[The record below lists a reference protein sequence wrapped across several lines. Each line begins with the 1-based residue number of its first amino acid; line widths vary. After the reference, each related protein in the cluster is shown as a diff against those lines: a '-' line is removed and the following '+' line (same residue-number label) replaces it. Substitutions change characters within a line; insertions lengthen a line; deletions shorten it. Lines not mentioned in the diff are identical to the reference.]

1 MNVKQVAINLITQ
14 VDKGGYSNI
23 VLNETFKA
31 LDINSKEKAFITEIF
46 YGVIRNKEFLDYMIS
61 KITKEIKKEWLRN
74 ILRLSIYQITF
85 MNSDNKGVVWEA
97 TELTK
102 KKYSLPI
109 SKFIN
114 GSLRNYI
121 RIKDEEIQKLEEE
134 KKYELLY
141 SVPKWFCEV
150 LLKQYGEENLKKAI
164 INLKKVPYLS
174 VRVNKLK
181 YSEEEFEEFLVK
193 NNIQIIKKVGTVY
206 YINSGFIINSEEFK
220 TGKIIAQDGSSYLA
234 ALNLNANINDLVLD
248 ICAAPGGKTAVIAET
263 MENKGEVIAIDIH
276 QHKIKLI
283 ENNMQKLGI
292 TIVKPIVMDARNVNK
307 QGRKFDKIL
316 VDVPCSGY
324 GVIRKKPEIL
334 YSKNRENIEEL
345 ANLQLEILNSAA
357 DILKENGEMIYSTC
371 TITYEENTRNI
382 EKFLNERKDF
392 KVEKLFVPENVE
404 GDYDKFGG
412 FSINYKEE
420 VMDNFYI
427 IKLRKEGKC

>member
-1 MNVKQVAINLITQ
+1 
-14 VDKGGYSNI
+14 
-23 VLNETFKA
+23 
-31 LDINSKEKAFITEIF
+31 
-46 YGVIRNKEFLDYMIS
+46 
-61 KITKEIKKEWLRN
+61 
-74 ILRLSIYQITF
+74 
-85 MNSDNKGVVWEA
+85 
-97 TELTK
+97 
-102 KKYSLPI
+102 
-109 SKFIN
+109 
-114 GSLRNYI
+114 
-121 RIKDEEIQKLEEE
+121 
-134 KKYELLY
+134 
-141 SVPKWFCEV
+141 
-150 LLKQYGEENLKKAI
+150 
-164 INLKKVPYLS
+164 
-174 VRVNKLK
+174 
-181 YSEEEFEEFLVK
+181 
-193 NNIQIIKKVGTVY
+193 
-206 YINSGFIINSEEFK
+206 
-220 TGKIIAQDGSSYLA
+220 
-234 ALNLNANINDLVLD
+234 
-248 ICAAPGGKTAVIAET
+248 

-316 VDVPCSGY
+316 ADVPCSGY